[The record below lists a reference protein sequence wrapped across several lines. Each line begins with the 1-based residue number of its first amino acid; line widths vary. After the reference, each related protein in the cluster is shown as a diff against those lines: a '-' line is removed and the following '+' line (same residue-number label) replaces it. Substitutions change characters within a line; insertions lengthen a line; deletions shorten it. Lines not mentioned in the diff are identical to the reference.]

1 MNGETALM
9 PHNQTKVEYQASED
23 AYDLVYFEQL
33 KVKTTEIRKSPKRFA
48 AAVKHIKK
56 ENEERRK
63 AMEKENIA
71 RASATKK

>member
-1 MNGETALM
+1 MIGETAIM
-9 PHNQTKVEYQASED
+9 PHNQTKAEYQASED

-33 KVKTTEIRKSPKRFA
+33 TVKTAEIRKSPKRFD
-48 AAVKHIKK
+48 AAVKHIRK

-63 AMEKENIA
+63 AMQKEDMA